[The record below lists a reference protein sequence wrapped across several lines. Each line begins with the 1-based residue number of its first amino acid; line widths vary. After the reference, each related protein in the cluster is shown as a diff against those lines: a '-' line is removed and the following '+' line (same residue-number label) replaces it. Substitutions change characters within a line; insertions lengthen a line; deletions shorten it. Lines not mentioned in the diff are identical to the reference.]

1 MDIFKVPNK
10 GWGQL
15 GSVSSALDQFLI
27 NSKEMKLFYFPLPV
41 LEKNTSTLERVSKE
55 AITEI
60 MRESVDIATDF

>member
-1 MDIFKVPNK
+1 
-10 GWGQL
+10 
-15 GSVSSALDQFLI
+15 
-27 NSKEMKLFYFPLPV
+27 MKLFYFPLPV